1 MVLWLEAPDAYPMLL
16 GHPFWRRKTKVHVAK
31 EEQVPIPKD
40 APPLYTKGV
49 HMLDGLADD
58 EVNSFFKDHLK
69 IIPLFDIDI
78 VEAVNPYVSEPP
90 VGDPDAS

>member
-1 MVLWLEAPDAYPMLL
+1 
-16 GHPFWRRKTKVHVAK
+16 
-31 EEQVPIPKD
+31 
-40 APPLYTKGV
+40 
-49 HMLDGLADD
+49 MLDGLADD